1 MPRDTLS
8 SDDRSPSS
16 IRSAVL
22 DLISDRDPAEDD
34 QNFLVALRD
43 VVCRGRTPARDL
55 WQKYRADAPS
65 IRARVY
71 ARYGY

>member
-1 MPRDTLS
+1 MPRDVLS
-8 SDDRSPSS
+8 SDDRTPPS
-16 IRSAVL
+16 IRNAVL

-34 QNFLVALRD
+34 QTFLEALRD
-43 VVCRGRTPARDL
+43 AVCRGRTPAGDL

>member
-1 MPRDTLS
+1 MARDTLS
-8 SDDRSPSS
+8 SDELPQRS
-16 IRSAVL
+16 IRTAIL

-34 QNFLVALRD
+34 GDFLEALRD
-43 VVCRGRTPARDL
+43 AVCRGRTPAGDL